1 MKTSFQNIMATLE
14 VETKNLSTNI
24 ENKKDQL
31 KNLCAVFFAKIDNQI
46 SENQAI
52 VSNIQKEFNRIEAMY
67 VNPEK
72 AVDAKIFSLTQEQQ
86 ANELLRET

>member
-1 MKTSFQNIMATLE
+1 MEAKFSFIESQMKQETKQMKTSFQNIMATLE

-52 VSNIQKEFNRIEAMY
+52 VSNI
-67 VNPEK
+67 
-72 AVDAKIFSLTQEQQ
+72 
-86 ANELLRET
+86 